1 MRGVFAKCGVRVCV
15 PHHVGHFL
23 SIFGSVH
30 DYHGSTFVCRK
41 YDDGVVFFQ
50 CLCSYSLP
58 LADVRFR
65 DISSFDGTYNLPS
78 EFFCRGLCHVFRD

>member
-1 MRGVFAKCGVRVCV
+1 MHGVFAKFGVRVRV
-15 PHHVGHFL
+15 PHHVGNFL
-23 SIFGSVH
+23 SVFGSVH
-30 DYHGSTFVCRK
+30 DYRGSTFVCRK

-50 CLCSYSLP
+50 CLYNYPLP
-58 LADVRFR
+58 LADVKLW

>member
-1 MRGVFAKCGVRVCV
+1 MHGIFAKFGVGVRV
-15 PHHVGHFL
+15 PHHVGNFL

-41 YDDGVVFFQ
+41 YDDGVFFFQ
-50 CLCSYSLP
+50 CLYNYPLP
-58 LADVRFR
+58 LADVRLW